1 MAEASGAR
9 GVTRADME
17 RARIPRRYWDVKLSA
32 VLDSMPYKQPF
43 KTYLRD
49 IDSLINKG
57 IGLYLYSTEPSTGKT
72 SLAVLALKRAMEMR
86 HTVLFVRLPEFRLD
100 VFGKEQFD
108 EDSTVLDR
116 ARKVDLLVMDEVNS
130 GSAMDGKY
138 IGNIV
143 LELVQ
148 HRSQHMLPTIITTDI
163 PPGSVSTEFSP
174 YMVGLMQ
181 ESFIP
186 LDIVGESAGGM
197 NWRAFKSAELQGLLG
212 EES

>member
-1 MAEASGAR
+1 
-9 GVTRADME
+9 
-17 RARIPRRYWDVKLSA
+17 
-32 VLDSMPYKQPF
+32 
-43 KTYLRD
+43 
-49 IDSLINKG
+49 
-57 IGLYLYSTEPSTGKT
+57 
-72 SLAVLALKRAMEMR
+72 MEMR

-130 GSAMDGKY
+130 GSAMDVKY